1 MQSENPGHQTISCS
15 VRSCSYN
22 DEAYCSLQSIKVAPC
37 QNCGNGK
44 PEDESMC
51 ASYESRGLS

>member
-1 MQSENPGHQTISCS
+1 MHSGNPGKQTISCT

-22 DEAYCSLQSIKVAPC
+22 DNAYCSLQSIQVAPNL
-37 QNCGNGK
+37 NCGNGK

-51 ASYESRGLS
+51 ASYESRG